1 MAKNDDEGPRSF
13 STLLGQLADG
23 EAERDLSEQL
33 LELTKKIQDE
43 ALARGDEAKG
53 SLSLKIVI
61 TADHKGVA
69 TVTYTVDVKHPK
81 RKTSAALYWLTKA
94 GNLTP
99 ENPRQT
105 KLPLRDVSS
114 ARVVRDAAA
123 DAPAVRD
130 V

>member
-1 MAKNDDEGPRSF
+1 MARHEDEGPRSF

-43 ALARGDEAKG
+43 ALARGSEAKG
-53 SLSLKIVI
+53 ALSLKIAI

-69 TVTYTVDVKHPK
+69 TVTYVVDVKHPK
-81 RKTSAALYWLTKA
+81 RRTSAQLYWLTKG

-105 KLPLRDVSS
+105 KLPLRDVSGSRETRDVS
-114 ARVVRDAAA
+114 AAS
-123 DAPAVRD
+123 AVRE